1 MTRIKRHLL
10 ASTVLLGAGAV
21 AMPAAADVFVFADI
35 FKDKD
40 KFVFERV
47 DKFKSVDI
55 FVDGD
60 FFFSDAAEAEAL
72 ANQRNQFQ
80 AVSSNDNLVTT
91 EISDS
96 INGNEGVTEVN
107 QDAGNNVN
115 QANIVSVAVD
125 GTFNGTDPSDGPAA
139 FAEAQA
145 SAEQVNFGNFVFQEF
160 ETRDAFIAGS
170 VNDNVGATLVNQNVG
185 NNNNQLNALAVAAAD
200 SAWVALSEADLG
212 QFNDENETDRF
223 SSGVSRSDRLL
234 GSVNGNTGVTAVNQS
249 AGNMNN
255 QATVISVSGASTL

>member
-40 KFVFERV
+40 KFVFEEI
-47 DKFKSVDI
+47 DKFKFVDV

-72 ANQRNQFQ
+72 ANQRNEFQ
-80 AVSSNDNLVTT
+80 DVFSNDNFVTT
-91 EISDS
+91 DISDS

-115 QANIVSVAVD
+115 QANVVSIAVD
-125 GTFNGTDPSDGPAA
+125 GTFGTGISAGSAA
-139 FAEAQA
+139 FADAQA
-145 SAEQVNFGNFVFQEF
+145 SAAQFNFDNFVAQEF
-160 ETRDAFIAGS
+160 ETRDASIVES
-170 VNDNVGATLVNQNVG
+170 VNDNAGATLVNQNVG
-185 NNNNQLNALAVAAAD
+185 NNNNQLNALGVAAAD

-212 QFNDENETDRF
+212 QFNEDNETDRF
-223 SSGVSRSDRLL
+223 SSGVFRSDTLTS
-234 GSVNGNTGVTAVNQS
+234 SVNGNTGVTAVNQS

>member
-10 ASTVLLGAGAV
+10 ASTVLLGAGSV
-21 AMPAAADVFVFADI
+21 AMPATADVFVFADI
-35 FKDKD
+35 FKEKD
-40 KFVFERV
+40 KFVFEEI
-47 DKFKSVDI
+47 DKFKFVDV

-72 ANQRNQFQ
+72 ANQRNEFQ
-80 AVSSNDNLVTT
+80 DVEAHDNFVTT
-91 EISDS
+91 DISDS
-96 INGNEGVTEVN
+96 VNGNEGVTEVN

-125 GTFNGTDPSDGPAA
+125 GTFGTDLSDGSAA

-145 SAEQVNFGNFVFQEF
+145 SAEQVNFDNFVFQEF
-160 ETRDAFIAGS
+160 ETRDASIVES

-185 NNNNQLNALAVAAAD
+185 NNNNQLNSLAVAAAD

-212 QFNDENETDRF
+212 QFNDDNKSDRF
-223 SSGVSRSDRLL
+223 SSGVFRSDTLAD
-234 GSVNGNTGVTAVNQS
+234 SVNGNTGVTAVNQS

-255 QATVISVSGASTL
+255 QATVISVSGASAL